1 MRKSILLHVVLLSFI
16 SVCAQPAKFPVI
28 PRPMRLIEGQGG
40 FDLRKARSI
49 SVNGN
54 DAELNRLAGLWAGRL
69 SQAIGLPLTVKN
81 IHGSAG
87 TSTGIC
93 FLLNAVPD
101 TSIGDEGYRL
111 TVNDRQIRLSANR
124 PAGIFY
130 GMQTLLQLCPPDM
143 ESDSSRAGIVAW
155 VPAVEITDRP
165 RFGWRGLMLDVARHF
180 FDKEQVKDFIDEMV
194 RYKYNILHLHL
205 SDDDGWRIEIKSL
218 PELTRKG
225 AWSAKRIGYYG
236 NFPAPGPDEKRDQGG
251 FYTQE
256 DMREIVAYAKER
268 FVDILPEIDVPGHS
282 LAAVASYPELSCTP
296 DAVNYAVRSGE
307 KIRYWEDGRPIGL
320 VDNTLCPA
328 NEKVYAFL
336 DKVFGEIASLFPF
349 EYIHMGGDECAVNFW
364 ERSDAV
370 KSLMRRE
377 GLKTMEEVQGYF
389 MKRVAGIIESKG
401 RKAVGWDDIIEGGIP
416 PNATIM
422 SWRDTTGGVRASRMG
437 HPVVMTPKS
446 HVYLDFMQGDRM
458 IEPASFTITGLKKAY
473 SFDPLPKSAVPSLVK
488 GAQGNLWTEQVYNV
502 RHLQYMLWPRGM
514 ALAEAMW
521 SPVEGKDWRGFQSRV
536 ENHFERLDGR
546 NVKYSRTIYDPT
558 FDVFMKGGD
567 SLFVRLSVEAEDVK
581 IHYSVDNSHPDESY
595 PVYDT
600 PIHIPKEAFMLKV
613 VTSRNAMIMG
623 RQIDLPVT
631 EMLDR
636 IKHPDGPKEKEKRQ
650 RSKYKTIIITQA
662 AAMGSLLLFMGLQ
675 WIRRTRRK
683 SASADR
689 EGILA

>member
-1 MRKSILLHVVLLSFI
+1 
-16 SVCAQPAKFPVI
+16 
-28 PRPMRLIEGQGG
+28 
-40 FDLRKARSI
+40 
-49 SVNGN
+49 
-54 DAELNRLAGLWAGRL
+54 
-69 SQAIGLPLTVKN
+69 LPVKN
-81 IHGSAG
+81 NPGTAAASAG
-87 TSTGIC
+87 IH

-101 TSIGDEGYRL
+101 TEIGDEGYRL
-111 TVNDRQIRLSANR
+111 TVNDRQIRLSANK

-130 GMQTLLQLCPPDM
+130 GMQTLLQLCPPEM
-143 ESDSSRAGIVAW
+143 ESDSVRGGMVAL
-155 VPAVEITDRP
+155 VPAVDIMDRP

-194 RYKYNILHLHL
+194 RYKFNLLHLHL

-225 AWSAKRIGYYG
+225 AWSARRVGYYG
-236 NFPAPGPDEKRDQGG
+236 SFPAPGPDEKRDQGG

-256 DMREIVAYAKER
+256 DVREIVAYAKER

-282 LAAVASYPELSCTP
+282 LATVASYPELSCTP
-296 DAVNYAVRSGE
+296 EAVNYSVRSGE

-364 ERSDAV
+364 EKSDAV
-370 KSLMRRE
+370 KELMRRQ

-401 RKAVGWDDIIEGGIP
+401 RKAVGWDEIIDVGIP
-416 PNATIM
+416 PNSMIM
-422 SWRDTTGGVRASRMG
+422 SWRDTTGGIRASKMG
-437 HPVVMTPKS
+437 HAVVMTPKS

-458 IEPASFTITGLKKAY
+458 IEPASFTITGLKKTY
-473 SFDPLPKSAVPSLVK
+473 SFDPLPKSAVPALVK

-521 SPVEGKDWRGFQSRV
+521 SPAEGKDWRDFQSRV

-546 NVKYSRTIYDPT
+546 NVRYSRTIYDPT
-558 FDVFMKGGD
+558 FEVFMRGGD
-567 SLFVRLSVEAEDVK
+567 SLFVRLAVEAEDVK
-581 IHYSVDNSHPDESY
+581 IHYSVDNSHPDAYY

-613 VTSRNAMIMG
+613 VTSRNGRIMG

-636 IKHPDGPKEKEKRQ
+636 IKHPGGPKEKEKRQ
-650 RSKYKTIIITQA
+650 RSKYKTIIIAQA
-662 AAMGSLLLFMGLQ
+662 AAMGSLLLIMGLQ
-675 WIRRTRRK
+675 WRRRRSR
-683 SASADR
+683 SAGRD
-689 EGILA
+689 GIQA